1 MAINPAEITTI
12 RVGQLTPESPTLS
25 SIISHEL
32 SDELK
37 RCTIAEI
44 VDLLNLNIGTLQ
56 YEIKT
61 LYVDQEY
68 IDTNFDSTG
77 LGRLLCLGFAICNGN
92 NGTFPF
98 TGLVEVACDMA
109 TLQTYSVGNTD
120 GSTDAVLVD
129 HFHNYGLPLDAQSG
143 GTSQQSIVESAGSDE
158 KIIQFQTSSV
168 GFSAVGKN
176 MQPYICVLKIMKL

>member
-37 RCTIAEI
+37 RCTIAQI

-61 LYVDQEY
+61 LTKN
-68 IDTNFDSTG
+68 ISI
-77 LGRLLCLGFAICNGN
+77 LILI
-92 NGTFPF
+92 
-98 TGLVEVACDMA
+98 
-109 TLQTYSVGNTD
+109 
-120 GSTDAVLVD
+120 
-129 HFHNYGLPLDAQSG
+129 
-143 GTSQQSIVESAGSDE
+143 QQV
-158 KIIQFQTSSV
+158 
-168 GFSAVGKN
+168 
-176 MQPYICVLKIMKL
+176 